1 MAEKVGDTTSVN
13 NASWWENVKMLE
25 FLATYGRHI
34 RVSSMLARDSIQS
47 RLELGGIGFNEFTYQ
62 ILQAYD
68 FGICIRMKML
78 ICKLEN
84 DQWGILQLVLI

>member
-1 MAEKVGDTTSVN
+1 MV
-13 NASWWENVKMLE
+13 ENVKMLE

-68 FGICIRMKML
+68 FWHLYKDENVNMQVGG
-78 ICKLEN
+78 N